1 MPVSDTLGW
10 LKGVPPEMGVDS
22 AVAKES
28 IAPDASARAEMRA
41 ELSCSRRSSSASF
54 GARAASER
62 VWISSWVSRP
72 EPMPRLYPIEVTMGS
87 PSVMIIDGRRAA
99 FFRPSTGQG
108 SDRPAGQVGVRA
120 ERSAGLLGDRFGGG
134 QHMIQGDVIAGW
146 VGCPGV
152 LGHTLQQLLQQPP
165 PKLCTI

>member
-41 ELSCSRRSSSASF
+41 ELSCSRRSISASF

-108 SDRPAGQVGVRA
+108 SDRAAGQV
-120 ERSAGLLGDRFGGG
+120 RSDE
-134 QHMIQGDVIAGW
+134 
-146 VGCPGV
+146 
-152 LGHTLQQLLQQPP
+152 QPSELP
-165 PKLCTI
+165 YLMRI

>member
-1 MPVSDTLGW
+1 
-10 LKGVPPEMGVDS
+10 
-22 AVAKES
+22 
-28 IAPDASARAEMRA
+28 MRA
-41 ELSCSRRSSSASF
+41 ELSCSRRSISASF

-108 SDRPAGQVGVRA
+108 SDRAAGQVGLRA
-120 ERSAGLLGDRFGGG
+120 ERSAGILGDPFGEGQPMHPGDDVGG
-134 QHMIQGDVIAGW
+134 WGGW
-146 VGCPGV
+146 PAVVGHSLPPS
-152 LGHTLQQLLQQPP
+152 LPQPAHARR
-165 PKLCTI
+165 